1 MINNIDLLY
10 YNMDC
15 EISVVCSCRNDNYG
29 ENLLDRVCYFLRSLD
44 RFSVPIEIILVEW
57 NPLDG
62 YSPLGDIISKWNSLV
77 PFHHPIR
84 VITVSK
90 ENHGRFISKFSYT
103 DGYKS
108 FQEYPSKNI
117 GIQRARGKYIIQT
130 NPDIFYPLSTI
141 QFIEKFIKT
150 EDIQNVISCGNPRGK
165 RIDVLEIHNFPS
177 IMNVSCKD
185 ELLTGITHMEN
196 VLLDSRN
203 VKQIATDALGDFML
217 FKKEHALQTKSF
229 KECPIALHHHEQ
241 PFMDEFV
248 KRGWPEKPINGITIY
263 HFDHSRVSYEKVD
276 ECRKVNPQIVTLE
289 YLRSLINDDTWGCTD
304 LVLAESEIHT

>member
-1 MINNIDLLY
+1 
-10 YNMDC
+10 MDC

-29 ENLLDRVCYFLRSLD
+29 ENLLDRVCYFVRSLD

-57 NPLDG
+57 NPLEG
-62 YSPLGDIISKWNSLV
+62 YAPLADILSKWNDLV

-90 ENHGRFISKFSYT
+90 ENHERFISKFSYT

-117 GIQRARGKYIIQT
+117 GIRHARGKYIIQT

-141 QFIEKFIKT
+141 RTIENLIKT
-150 EDIQNVISCGNPRGK
+150 TDIQNVISCGNPRGK
-165 RIDVLEIHNFPS
+165 RIDALEIHNFPS
-177 IMNVSCKD
+177 IMNVSSKD
-185 ELLTGITHMEN
+185 EVLAKLINMEN
-196 VLLDSRN
+196 ILLELHNLKR
-203 VKQIATDALGDFML
+203 IAMDALGDFML

-241 PFMDEFV
+241 PFVDEFE
-248 KRGWPEKPINGITIY
+248 KHGWPENMIGGITIY

-276 ECRKVNPQIVTLE
+276 ECHKVNPPIVTYE
-289 YLRSLINDDTWGCTD
+289 FLRSLVNDDTWGCAD
-304 LVLAESEIHT
+304 LVLSEREIHTHP